1 MERKKSVGV
10 VGCEGIEL
18 NGKVVV
24 GWEGCRCGRPLEGE
38 VRKGIDGVGAKV
50 FRLLGS
56 ASVSPRRPAYWSSPL
71 TRPQP
76 NLLSSPATA
85 QLSPFW
91 TPLSSTQAPAADT
104 ITTLAAVDQTAQLLS
119 GAAPRSIP
127 SPETL
132 RDQKL

>member
-1 MERKKSVGV
+1 MGRLLWL
-10 VGCEGIEL
+10 CEA
-18 NGKVVV
+18 
-24 GWEGCRCGRPLEGE
+24 LEGE
-38 VRKGIDGVGAKV
+38 VRKGIEEVVAKV

-56 ASVSPRRPAYWSSPL
+56 AYVSPQRPAYWSPP

-76 NLLSSPATA
+76 NHLSGPATA

-104 ITTLAAVDQTAQLLS
+104 ITTRAAVDRTAQLLL

-132 RDQKL
+132 RYQKL